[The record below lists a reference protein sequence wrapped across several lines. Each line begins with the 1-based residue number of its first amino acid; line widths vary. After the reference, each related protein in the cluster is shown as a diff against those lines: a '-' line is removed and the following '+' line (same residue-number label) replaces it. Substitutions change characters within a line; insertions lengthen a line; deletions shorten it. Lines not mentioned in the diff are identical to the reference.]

1 MGKYSNKVRVSLPVL
16 IFCSILTGI
25 VPIII
30 GEVFHL
36 DPEFLNRVEQKYGN
50 SARKLLVTWEDMITS
65 DTSKTDR
72 EKLEKVNQF
81 FNQVEYRED
90 IYHWGQKDYWATPI
104 EFLVTFG
111 GDCEDYTIAKYFTLK
126 AMGMADE
133 KLNLTYVKALTY
145 NVHHMVLTYYS
156 TPGSEPLVLD
166 NIEPDILPA
175 SQRQD
180 LLPIYSFNGTGLWLA
195 KERGKGKFAGSS
207 SRLQRWQDLMHRM
220 AAGNI

>member
-1 MGKYSNKVRVSLPVL
+1 VGQYSNKVRISLPVF
-16 IFCSILTGI
+16 IFFSILVGI

-36 DPEFLNRVEQKYGN
+36 DPEFLNKVEQKYGN
-50 SARKLLVTWEDMITS
+50 SARTLLVKWENLITS
-65 DTSKTDR
+65 DTSQNDR
-72 EKLEKVNQF
+72 EKLEKVNNF
-81 FNQVEYRED
+81 FNQVDYVED
-90 IYHWGQKDYWATPI
+90 INHWGQKDYWATPI

-126 AMGMADE
+126 AMGVADD
-133 KLNLTYVKALTY
+133 KLNLTYVKSLTY

-166 NIEPDILPA
+166 NIVTDIRPA
-175 SQRQD
+175 SERKD

-207 SRLQRWQDLMHRM
+207 SRLQRWQDLMRRM
-220 AAGNI
+220 SAGNI